1 MTQNSGPQI
10 YLICGRSAE
19 IPAGLQPRSQA
30 DLEGKTMVKIAIV
43 DDEKK
48 TLEWECDC
56 IGKVVYEKGEAEIFP
71 YSSAEEVAEKISQGE
86 EYDVLITDIE
96 MSGMSG
102 LELGKLVCRKLHRCY
117 LVFLTS
123 HSEFAVESYRLEAY
137 QYILKAEMEERLPR
151 IVERL
156 IEKVK
161 KERNNF
167 ILLGSETERQKV
179 YFRDII
185 YVQKDKGMKYVLYIT
200 KLGNFREREVLR
212 KVRDKLDSKMFLP
225 ADRGYIINMKYIERI
240 SGDTIYLEGGY
251 KLIISRSRVKKVK
264 EDINRYWGCD

>member
-1 MTQNSGPQI
+1 
-10 YLICGRSAE
+10 
-19 IPAGLQPRSQA
+19 
-30 DLEGKTMVKIAIV
+30 MVKIAIV
-43 DDEKK
+43 DDEKE
-48 TLEWECDC
+48 TLDLECDC

-71 YSSAEEVAEKISQGE
+71 FSGAEEVAENINQGV

-96 MSGMSG
+96 LSGMSG

-137 QYILKAEMEERLPR
+137 QYILKKEMEERLPS
-151 IVERL
+151 ITERL
-156 IEKVK
+156 VEKVK

-167 ILLGSETERQKV
+167 VLLGPENEKRKV

-200 KLGNFREREVLR
+200 KVGDFREREGLKKTMER
-212 KVRDKLDSKMFLP
+212 LDSKMFLF
-225 ADRGYIINMKYIERI
+225 ADRSYIVNMKFIERI
-240 SGDTIYLEGGY
+240 SGDTIYLEENHQ
-251 KLIISRSRVKKVK
+251 LVITRARLKKVK
-264 EDINRYWGCD
+264 EYINRYWGCD